1 VPASLGPI
9 ALSAVGPAAVGLPA
23 LWGSGETNLQQTN
36 ALVWIMIAL
45 SAVGAIITFAF
56 LVYAL
61 WKFRDPKMRDRRY
74 G

>member
-1 VPASLGPI
+1 VHGGTAAALASAGKSVPLL
-9 ALSAVGPAAVGLPA
+9 LSRIWAD
-23 LWGSGETNLQQTN
+23 GSTNLQETN
-36 ALVWIMIAL
+36 ALVWIMVAL
-45 SAVGAIITFAF
+45 SAGGAIITFAF